1 METDE
6 NGDATGANGK
16 KKNIISLKDKIV
28 LGPIDRYKKYNHF
41 PYKFIL
47 HILLIAVTSLQVL
60 TIVAVQT
67 DYAFNSQLQY
77 LNKFM
82 TDPLNGDP
90 VNAGQTISITNIDTL
105 RDFVEEVVTNFINMD
120 SDENFEIITLPDDQ
134 DYFVELVTRN
144 INN

>member
-134 DYFVELVTRN
+134 D
-144 INN
+144 